1 MNIFKSD
8 KAPYIFGLLLTI
20 LGWHVSQFVREI
32 TGTQAVSYSVTI
44 DPQTHEVVAEIRNVS
59 RTKSLTNATF
69 SLTCRR
75 AAHCLV
81 PIETPEPGI
90 PPEYGAIR
98 TYPPNAVQPTTVTN
112 QPHGVS
118 FRSTI
123 AAGGVYA
130 IVARAA
136 TADAPIDF
144 YYLPDA
150 DRPLDIFIYRRSTV
164 TGFLVENYLRVLVG
178 SFVLCLIATLL
189 SIWYSIKL
197 AISDAASPPA
207 AEAGKDSGKVGEKA
221 KPLVSISRMRF
232 WRRKK

>member
-8 KAPYIFGLLLTI
+8 KAPYIFGLLLTV

-32 TGTQAVSYSVTI
+32 TSTQAVSYSVTI
-44 DPQTHEVVAEIRNVS
+44 DPQTREVIAEIRNVS
-59 RTKSLTNATF
+59 RTKSLINATF
-69 SLTCRR
+69 SLACRSG
-75 AAHCLV
+75 AHCLV
-81 PIETPEPGI
+81 PIETPEPGS

-118 FRSTI
+118 FRSTV

-130 IVARAA
+130 IVARVNA
-136 TADAPIDF
+136 ADAPLDF

-150 DRPLDIFIYRRSTV
+150 ARPLDIFIYRRSTV

-178 SFVLCLIATLL
+178 SFVICLIATLL
-189 SIWYSIKL
+189 SIWYSMKL
-197 AISDAASPPA
+197 ARSEASSPESAGAGDA
-207 AEAGKDSGKVGEKA
+207 SGKTGDKTR
-221 KPLVSISRMRF
+221 PLISMSRMRF